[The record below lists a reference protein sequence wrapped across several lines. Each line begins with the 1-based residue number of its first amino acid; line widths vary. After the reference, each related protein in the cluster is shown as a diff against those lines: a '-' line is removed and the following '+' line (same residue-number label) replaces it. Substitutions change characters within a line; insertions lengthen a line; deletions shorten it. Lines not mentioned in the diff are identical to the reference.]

1 MNDVKIKLPLW
12 LRIFYIIS
20 GVLSIGFALVV
31 LINIKFGYVIT
42 ALLLGIA
49 LITIGSTRILIGI
62 FDKKLSKW
70 LRIFNLVIGVL
81 LFPVGIIAMV
91 YQDITVEVVYVFIAL
106 ALILLGIFGVV
117 KGFEEKKKDNWYQL
131 MLIVYGFIVITL
143 GILVLVFDS
152 VGDAALIA
160 ILASGFMLIGV
171 RRLIEGSVGHMVT
184 IKGEKVKA

>member
-1 MNDVKIKLPLW
+1 MNEKVQIELPMW
-12 LRIFYIIS
+12 LRVFYIIS
-20 GVLSIGFALVV
+20 GILSIGFALVV
-31 LINIKFGYVIT
+31 LINIKFVYLIT
-42 ALLLGIA
+42 AILLGIA

-62 FDKKLSKW
+62 FDKKLTKW

-81 LFPVGIIAMV
+81 LFPIGIVAMV
-91 YQDITVEVVYVFIAL
+91 YHDITVEVVYVFIAL
-106 ALILLGIFGVV
+106 ALIILGIFGVV

-131 MLIVYGFIVITL
+131 MLIIYGFILMTL

-171 RRLIEGSVGHMVT
+171 RRLIEGSVGHIVT
-184 IKGEKVKA
+184 VKA